1 MVFKKLLG
9 SLSVGGPAVN
19 TARDAGPALPGGS
32 LTGQVHLSGGNADF
46 DIEHI
51 TLELVARVGAAT
63 DGGET
68 EAAIVFKRFTVAAGI
83 RLAEGEQRSIPFR
96 AALPW
101 EVPITELSGQ
111 PLGIGLG
118 VRTELV
124 VAGAKGK
131 GDLDPLMVRP
141 LPVQEAVLDTLSRL
155 GFGFKSADLA
165 YGHIHGTGQLLPFY
179 QEIKL
184 TPAPRYTHVMRELE
198 VTFLANAGGTEVV
211 LEADKPRGFFTS
223 GREVVNRHVVSHEGA
238 THRDWN
244 AVVDAWIRQ
253 MTATHGHHT
262 IPAPQRHGDT
272 HGRQSRPKPPPRCPP

>member
-1 MVFKKLLG
+1 MVFKKLCG
-9 SLSVGGPAVN
+9 SLGVGPTVHMAL
-19 TARDAGPALPGGS
+19 DAGPALPGGS
-32 LTGQVHLSGGNADF
+32 LTGQVHLNGGNADF
-46 DIEHI
+46 DIERI

-63 DGGET
+63 DGSGT
-68 EAAIVFKRFTVAAGI
+68 GAAIGFKRFSVAGGL

-101 EVPITELSGQ
+101 EVPITELYGQ

-124 VAGAKGK
+124 VAGVKSK
-131 GDLDPLMVRP
+131 GDVDPLMVRP
-141 LPVQEAVLDTLSRL
+141 LPVQEAILDTLGQL
-155 GFGFKSADLA
+155 GFGLRSADLE

-184 TPAPRYTHVMRELE
+184 TSAPRYKHVMRELE

-211 LEADKPRGFFTS
+211 LEADKPRGFFTA
-223 GREVVNRHVVSHEGA
+223 GYEVVNRHVVSHEGA

-244 AVVDAWIRQ
+244 AVVHAWIRQ

-262 IPAPQRHGDT
+262 IPAPHGHGDP
-272 HGRQSRPKPPPRCPP
+272 HGGRSRPWPSPRRPP